1 MSNLTQQRKD
11 YLYNFEQEVIKL
23 APQFTGK
30 IDWNSALNFYF
41 IKKDVKE
48 AAAQYVANR
57 TM

>member
-1 MSNLTQQRKD
+1 MPKLTKQRED
-11 YLYNFEQEVIKL
+11 YLYQFEQEVTKL

-30 IDWNSALNFYF
+30 IDWNAALNFYF
-41 IKKDVKE
+41 IKKPIEE